1 MPRGPRPY
9 AQPGTSL
16 YVSNLAWETSWQNL
30 KDVMAEVGPVSFADI
45 LRDPSGRS
53 KGCGIVV
60 FQDPESAN
68 RAIAELNGREV
79 DGRPIHVRE
88 DREQGN
94 PRGPRGPRGPG
105 GPGGFSPRGPP
116 RPGPPPHRTS
126 NFTATFA
133 GEPGST
139 VYVGGLPYS
148 MRWQGLK
155 DMMRQAGPV
164 EHVEIMYDGFN
175 RSKGCGLVRFATA
188 EDAQNAVRTFNEQ
201 TIDGR
206 PLAVRIDAEADKFR
220 QGWSVYVGNLAWE
233 VTWKELKDLMA
244 TVGEVIHADVVRDA
258 NGYSRGWGTVRFATQ
273 EAAQAAIDKFENHEL
288 LGRPITVRFDR
299 REHPSLVAD
308 EPAADD
314 AQ

>member
-1 MPRGPRPY
+1 MCMHPTHTRARARTHTHTHTCTHELCVRSSSLPSLSLILP
-9 AQPGTSL
+9 PFLSFSLFSTSL
-16 YVSNLAWETSWQNL
+16 SLSTSSLPL
-30 KDVMAEVGPVSFADI
+30 KKPTQ
-45 LRDPSGRS
+45 P
-53 KGCGIVV
+53 
-60 FQDPESAN
+60 P
-68 RAIAELNGREV
+68 AIAELNGREV

>member
-1 MPRGPRPY
+1 MMAPRSPRPY

-16 YVSNLAWETSWQNL
+16 YVGNLAWETSWQNL
-30 KDVMAEVGPVSFADI
+30 KDLMAEIGPVAFADI
-45 LRDPSGRS
+45 LRDPTGRS

-60 FQDPESAN
+60 YHDPESAN
-68 RAIAELNGREV
+68 RAIAELNGREL

-88 DREQGN
+88 DREQGQPRGYRQPRTFV
-94 PRGPRGPRGPG
+94 PRGPRPG
-105 GPGGFSPRGPP
+105 M
-116 RPGPPPHRTS
+116 PPHRTS
-126 NFTATFA
+126 NYTATFA

-206 PLAVRIDAEADKFR
+206 PLVVRIDAEADKFR

-233 VTWKELKDLMA
+233 VTWKELKDLMGSA
-244 TVGEVIHADVVRDA
+244 GEVIHADVVRDA
-258 NGYSRGWGTVRFATQ
+258 NGYSRGWGTVRFSTQ
-273 EAAQAAIDKFENHEL
+273 EAAQAAIDKFEGHEL

-299 REHPSLVAD
+299 REHPALAAE
-308 EPAADD
+308 EPQQQPADD